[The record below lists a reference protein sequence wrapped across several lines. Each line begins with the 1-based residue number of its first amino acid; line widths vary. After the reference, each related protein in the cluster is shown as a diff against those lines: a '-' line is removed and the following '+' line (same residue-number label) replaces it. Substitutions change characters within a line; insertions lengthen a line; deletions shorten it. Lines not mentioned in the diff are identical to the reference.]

1 MIMAP
6 EKSNAK
12 ITFVSLMPIG
22 VNMLDPMMAFCEAYM
37 DGIFEIDGSW
47 EDLMR
52 VISLNNDV
60 LFGKQSE
67 KSIFQS
73 FRRAA
78 ADASIKM
85 QQKANIQH
93 HYDLGNDFFSLW
105 LDETMSYSCGYFK
118 HA

>member
-1 MIMAP
+1 MKDNFEKAKINQLLKQLHHGGLTIKYWDGEEIDYGP

-52 VISLNNDV
+52 
-60 LFGKQSE
+60 
-67 KSIFQS
+67 
-73 FRRAA
+73 
-78 ADASIKM
+78 
-85 QQKANIQH
+85 
-93 HYDLGNDFFSLW
+93 
-105 LDETMSYSCGYFK
+105 GYITEQ
-118 HA
+118 